1 MPLMGSLYVGSSG
14 LRTSQNALNTTAHN
28 MSNLDT
34 AGYTRQQILLGTR
47 EYTTLSVNPNSVA
60 NKQIG
65 LGVYYS
71 RVRQVRDDFLD
82 KTYRRESGRSAFY
95 EVSCETLE
103 EVETLLGEL
112 EGVSFQQAYEDL
124 WGSVQELAK
133 DPGNAITQGMLVQY
147 ASVFLTRATSV
158 YEGLEKYQNNLN
170 TQIGQTVEKI
180 NDYGKQLVELNQQI
194 QKIEAGGVEKANDL
208 RDTRNALLDE
218 LATYADITYK
228 ELPDTTVSV
237 RIEGND
243 FVKRDGYYE
252 IGLDV
257 DESTGFYTPFWIVN
271 AKASY
276 DADGNKVYD
285 IKGAELFDLTKTISK
300 SNNTDIGKLKSM
312 LLARGD
318 HHATYED
325 LQDEEYYNENIS
337 QSILMN
343 IEAEFDQL
351 IHHVTTKM
359 NEVLNESADAL
370 GRAEGDRENPW
381 NLFLEIA
388 EDGGKF
394 SVGNIQVNPELLQ
407 EPSLLNFRKKDKEI
421 DQEKADALKAV
432 FTAEEYT
439 LNPNVKKHV
448 SLEEYY
454 EDLVAQVANT
464 GYVNRGDYENQEV
477 AVEAADAAREQIV
490 GVSSDEELTNM
501 IMYQNAYNAS
511 SRYINVID
519 EMLEHIINTLAM

>member
-34 AGYTRQQILLGTR
+34 EGFTRQQVLLGTR

-71 RVRQVRDDFLD
+71 KVRQVRDDFLD
-82 KTYRRESGRSAFY
+82 KTYRKESGRSAFY
-95 EVSCETLE
+95 QVSCETLE

-112 EGVSFQQAYEDL
+112 EGVSFQEAYENL

-147 ASVFLTRATSV
+147 SSVFLTRATSV
-158 YEGLEKYQNNLN
+158 YEGLVKYQENLN
-170 TQIGQTVEKI
+170 MQVKLAVDKI

-194 QKIEAGGVEKANDL
+194 QKIEAGGVERANDL

-218 LATYADITYK
+218 LATYANITYK
-228 ELPDTTVSV
+228 EQEDTTVTV

-276 DADGNKVYD
+276 DADGKKVYD
-285 IKGAELFDLTKTISK
+285 IEGAEVFDLSLEIS
-300 SNNTDIGKLKSM
+300 SDINTDIGKLKSM

-325 LQDEEYYNENIS
+325 LQDEEYYNKNIS
-337 QSILMN
+337 QSVLMN
-343 IEAEFDQL
+343 IQAEFDQL
-351 IHHVTTKM
+351 IHHVTTQM
-359 NEVLNESADAL
+359 NKVLNEEF
-370 GRAEGDRENPW
+370 RAEGDRENPYQ
-381 NLFLEIA
+381 LFIEIA
-388 EDGGKF
+388 DEGGKF

-407 EPSLLNFRKKDKEI
+407 EPSLLSFRKQDKEI

-432 FTAEEYT
+432 FTAEDYT
-439 LNPNVKKHV
+439 LNPNVKKRT
-448 SLEEYY
+448 SLGEYY
-454 EDLVAQVANT
+454 EDLVSQVANS
-464 GYVNRGDYENQEV
+464 GYVYRGIYDSQET
-477 AVEAADAAREQIV
+477 AVSSAESAREQIV

-511 SRYINVID
+511 SRYINVVD
-519 EMLEHIINTLAM
+519 EMLEHLINTLAM

>member
-1 MPLMGSLYVGSSG
+1 MPLMGSLYVGASG

-34 AGYTRQQILLGTR
+34 AGFTRQQILLGTR
-47 EYTTLSVNPNSVA
+47 EYVTLSVNPNSVA

-71 RVRQVRDDFLD
+71 KVRQVRDDFLD
-82 KTYRRESGRSAFY
+82 KTYRKESGRSAFY
-95 EVSCETLE
+95 QVSCETLE
-103 EVETLLGEL
+103 EAETLLGEL
-112 EGVSFQQAYEDL
+112 GGVSFQQSFEDL
-124 WGSVQELAK
+124 WGAVQELAK

-147 ASVFLTRATSV
+147 ASIFLTRATSV

-170 TQIGQTVEKI
+170 TQIKQTVDII
-180 NDYGKQLVELNQQI
+180 NDYGKQLVDLNERI
-194 QKIEAGGVEKANDL
+194 QKIEAGGVESANDL

-218 LATYADITYK
+218 LATYANITYK
-228 ELPDTTVSV
+228 EQPDTTVTV

-257 DESTGFYTPFWIVN
+257 DEKTGFYTPFWIVN

-276 DADGNKVYD
+276 DRDGNKVYD
-285 IKGAELFDLTKTISK
+285 IEGAEVFDLSQEIS
-300 SNNTDIGKLKSM
+300 SDISTDIGKLKSM

-318 HHATYED
+318 HRATYED
-325 LQDEEYYNENIS
+325 LQDEEYYNTNIA
-337 QSILMN
+337 QSVLMN
-343 IEAEFDQL
+343 IQAEFDQL

-359 NEVLNESADAL
+359 NEVFQEEF
-370 GRAEGDRENPW
+370 RAEGDRENPW
-381 NLFLEIA
+381 QLFMEMSD
-388 EDGGKF
+388 DGGKF
-394 SVGNIQVNPELLQ
+394 SVGNIMVNPELLQ
-407 EPSLLNFRKKDKEI
+407 EPSLLNFRKRDKEI

-432 FTAEEYT
+432 FTEEAYT
-439 LNPNVKKHV
+439 LNPNVKKRTT
-448 SLEEYY
+448 LEEYY
-454 EDLVAQVANT
+454 EDLVSQIANT
-464 GYVNRGDYENQEV
+464 GFVSRGNYENQEV
-477 AVEAADAAREQIV
+477 AVEAADSAREQIV

-511 SRYINVID
+511 SRYINVVD
-519 EMLEHIINTLAM
+519 EMLEHLITTLAM